1 MKSNDLRL
9 LLSKGSSRTLFI
21 TVIFASMLWAAIVVA
36 NGVLLASIIVG
47 LIEKHKNVEHQ
58 IILLGLLWILRTIFQ
73 TRFELWCSVQAS
85 KIKMELRSE
94 VTSQIKRF
102 ENQSPAH
109 LSAILV
115 KGLNSLDIYLG
126 RFLPQMVFAVAVPTA
141 VLVIMAKLDWLSAA
155 IAVMTLPLIP
165 FFGALIGKYTSDSVN
180 KKWQSLGTL
189 SKYFE
194 DSLGGFVTL
203 RIFGRDSSQSKRIAE
218 MGDKYT
224 EETMKVLKISFL
236 SAFALELAAT
246 ISVALIA
253 VSVGLR
259 LVDSK
264 ISFLNAL
271 AVLILAP
278 EVYFPL
284 RNAASLFHAS
294 ADGGAALAQLR
305 QMQDESAIE
314 APDQYHDFSD
324 VKAIHWSKWKLQIP
338 GVIESSIDGGVLHA
352 GKVVAVFGDSG
363 IGKTS
368 FALNLLAQN
377 FDAHVKADEISL
389 NEGLAESW
397 QRSIGW
403 IPQTPTMAAASIFD
417 QFVLIE
423 PTITKDAVLKA
434 LEEVDLK
441 LEDLPQGL
449 NTQIGGAGEKSE
461 SVSGGQLKK
470 IAVARAL
477 VRKPKFII
485 ADEPTADL
493 DSQSAGAIMQALRN
507 AVAAGAGLLVITHD
521 VGLIQATDQRFEV
534 ARRMP

>member
-21 TVIFASMLWAAIVVA
+21 TVIFASILWAAIVVA

-58 IILLGLLWILRTIFQ
+58 IILLGLLWILRAIFQ

-155 IAVMTLPLIP
+155 IAVLTLPLIP

-264 ISFLNAL
+264 ISFFNAL

-314 APDQYHDFSD
+314 VPDQYHDFSD
-324 VKAIHWSKWKLQIP
+324 VQAIHWSKWNLQIP
-338 GVIESSIDGGVLHA
+338 GVIESSIDGGILHA
-352 GKVVAVFGDSG
+352 GKVVAVLGDSG

-389 NEGLAESW
+389 NEGLAKSW

-423 PTITKDAVLKA
+423 PTITQDAVLKA

-521 VGLIQATDQRFEV
+521 VGLIQATDKRFEV